1 MRFKRVARARAILHA
16 ALLSHHT
23 VSLLCRPHAACRVSA
38 AAAGLEEAMH
48 PTLSA
53 SLHVARSR
61 TATAQK
67 CRFPATMERGM
78 MPACV
83 LLPKIRTGER
93 KRAELATPQH
103 QTCPSCSSAQ
113 VLACEAAARTARSG
127 SRTRTGAL
135 RGVVVPSPR
144 QPFKL

>member
-16 ALLSHHT
+16 ALLPHHT
-23 VSLLCRPHAACRVSA
+23 VSLLCRPHAASRVSV

-48 PTLSA
+48 PALSA
-53 SLHVARSR
+53 SLHIARSP
-61 TATAQK
+61 TTTTQK
-67 CRFPATMERGM
+67 CRFPATIERGM
-78 MPACV
+78 LPAYV
-83 LLPKIRTGER
+83 LLLKIRTGER
-93 KRAELATPQH
+93 KRTELATPQH

-127 SRTRTGAL
+127 SCTRTGAL
-135 RGVVVPSPR
+135 RDVVVPSPR